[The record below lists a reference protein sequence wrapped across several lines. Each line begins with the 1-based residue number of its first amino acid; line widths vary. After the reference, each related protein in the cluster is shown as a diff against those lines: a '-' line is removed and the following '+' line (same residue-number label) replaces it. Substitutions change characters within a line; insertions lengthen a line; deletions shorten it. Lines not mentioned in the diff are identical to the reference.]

1 MTQLLRSTNF
11 TKSYTFD
18 IDFYEKIFFASF
30 LEIDFI
36 EIFLHLNRL
45 HLKLNNAMGLYFW
58 QVKYSHQ

>member
-18 IDFYEKIFFASF
+18 SDFYEKIFFASF

-36 EIFLHLNRL
+36 EIYTLTDCI
-45 HLKLNNAMGLYFW
+45 
-58 QVKYSHQ
+58 